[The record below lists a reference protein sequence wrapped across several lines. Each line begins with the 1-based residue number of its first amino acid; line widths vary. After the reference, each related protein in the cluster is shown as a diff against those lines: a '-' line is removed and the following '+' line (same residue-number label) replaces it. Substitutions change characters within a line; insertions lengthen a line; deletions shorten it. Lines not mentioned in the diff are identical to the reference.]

1 MQSKWFQVKAIYFY
15 GPLLLKYP
23 RKSRSKWDRMG
34 KLHQGGNMREL
45 RSHFQQA
52 GLYPTCFRLVLPYIK
67 ELWGKCVG
75 NEICTIRTLVAKSFT
90 LDIGA
95 MYIRIIW
102 IYSPGWLCPAILSR
116 FNRCKCLIRGH
127 SCERKQGYPVASRR
141 IFVQVWTELSQDWQ
155 ILRRSCGRLKIG
167 GGWWV
172 VEGGGGLKVGGGGDF
187 GGWSD
192 YSPGGKGV

>member
-1 MQSKWFQVKAIYFY
+1 MRKRIESQRPFQLKKKKQLFAIALQNFATLETRKTKNFFARTIWQHVILSMQSKWFQVKAIYFY

-34 KLHQGGNMREL
+34 KSHQGGNMRKL

-95 MYIRIIW
+95 MYI
-102 IYSPGWLCPAILSR
+102 SFEQKHLFGFILLAGCVPQ
-116 FNRCKCLIRGH
+116 F
-127 SCERKQGYPVASRR
+127 
-141 IFVQVWTELSQDWQ
+141 
-155 ILRRSCGRLKIG
+155 
-167 GGWWV
+167 
-172 VEGGGGLKVGGGGDF
+172 
-187 GGWSD
+187 
-192 YSPGGKGV
+192 